1 MPINKILILGP
12 QGSGKG
18 TQASRLSQKLG
29 IPALSMG
36 QLLRDEVTLGGPLGE
51 KIAEIINAGN
61 LVSDEVALDV
71 LKKRLQLPDAEQG
84 YILDGYPRN
93 IKQYEAYKTF
103 DVPTAVLVITVP
115 KEETMARLA
124 SRAALEG
131 RVDDT
136 PELIEK
142 RLNIYEA
149 DTKPVVDIYRELGVM
164 REVNGIG
171 TQDEVEANIHLML
184 GL

>member
-1 MPINKILILGP
+1 MAVNKILILGP

-18 TQASRLSQKLG
+18 TQATKLSQKLG

-36 QLLRDEVTLGGPLGE
+36 QLLRDEVALGGELGE
-51 KIAEIINAGN
+51 KIGAIINAGN
-61 LVSDEVALDV
+61 LVSDEVVLEV
-71 LKKRLQLPDAEQG
+71 LKKRLQQPDAENG

-93 IKQYEAYKTF
+93 SQQYEAFKSF
-103 DVPTAVLVITVP
+103 DVPTAVLVISVP
-115 KEETMARLA
+115 REETMARLA

-149 DTKPVVDIYRELGVM
+149 ETKPVVDIYRGLGVL
-164 REVNGIG
+164 REVNGLG
-171 TQDEVEANIHLML
+171 TPAEVEASIHLAL